1 MFKKIAIAATLAL
14 ISASALAESPSRFYA
29 GADVVSTSMRDV
41 EGSETGFGGFAG
53 FRINETFAVEGTL
66 RRLAKEG
73 NIKFN
78 QAAVS
83 MVATGHAAGEWE
95 KFSVFARAGVNRV
108 NARGCNVIT
117 TPTEVTTVCGDGGLT
132 RGLIGMGMGY
142 DFTPR
147 VTARLEVQKPHTDF
161 TTVSLSVGFNF

>member
-14 ISASALAESPSRFYA
+14 ISASALAQSPSRFYA
-29 GADVVSTSMRDV
+29 GADVVSTTARDI
-41 EGSETGFGGFAG
+41 EGSESGFGGFAG
-53 FRINETFAVEGTL
+53 FRINETFAVDGTL
-66 RRLAKEG
+66 RRLAKDG

-108 NARGCNVIT
+108 NARGCNVVT
-117 TPTEVTTVCGDGGLT
+117 TATEVTTTCGEGSLT
-132 RGLIGMGMGY
+132 RGLIGIGMGY
-142 DFTPR
+142 DFTER
-147 VTARLEVQKPHTDF
+147 ITARLEVQKPHSDF
-161 TTVSLSVGFNF
+161 TTTSLNVGFNF